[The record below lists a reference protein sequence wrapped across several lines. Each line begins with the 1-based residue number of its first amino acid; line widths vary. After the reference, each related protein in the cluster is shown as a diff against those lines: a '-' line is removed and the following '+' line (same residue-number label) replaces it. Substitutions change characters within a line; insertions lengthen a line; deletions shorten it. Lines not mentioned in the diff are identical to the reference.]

1 MRPRG
6 GAWCAAWLVLA
17 SVMLMAEPARRVSAQ
32 APVGSTTSKTW
43 SPARL
48 PDGQPNIEGAYVNA
62 WQPGGGKD
70 SRWENHS
77 KDVRDAYA
85 REYRKFS
92 GGGSVGPGYG
102 SEWTEPMPRR
112 DVREV
117 PYAVIDPP
125 DGKIPWQPWAL
136 AKHEYIRHHPYERQE
151 FLDPRVRCLPL
162 GATPRSYLGNSVGIQ
177 IIQPPGLVVILWEF
191 NHLSRVVRLDDRP
204 HPGQDV
210 RLYMGDSRGRWEDNT
225 LVIDVTNFT
234 DKTWIIGDGG
244 SEGLSNGAFHS
255 PALHIVE
262 RLTMIDADRID
273 YEATVED
280 PNVFT
285 RPWTLR
291 FPLFNRAPRGYQLF
305 EYACHEGNKTLDLT
319 PLAGAK

>member
-1 MRPRG
+1 M
-6 GAWCAAWLVLA
+6 
-17 SVMLMAEPARRVSAQ
+17 
-32 APVGSTTSKTW
+32 
-43 SPARL
+43 
-48 PDGQPNIEGAYVNA
+48 
-62 WQPGGGKD
+62 
-70 SRWENHS
+70 
-77 KDVRDAYA
+77 
-85 REYRKFS
+85 
-92 GGGSVGPGYG
+92 
-102 SEWTEPMPRR
+102 EPMQRR
-112 DVREV
+112 DIS
-117 PYAVIDPP
+117 YAVIDPP
-125 DGKIPWQPWAL
+125 DGKIPWQRWAL

-162 GATPRSYLGNSVGIQ
+162 GATPRAYLGNSVGMQ
-177 IIQPPGLVVILWEF
+177 IIQPPGLVVMLWEF

-204 HPGQDV
+204 HPGRDV
-210 RLYMGDSRGRWEDNT
+210 RLYMGDSRGHWEGNT

-234 DKTWIIGDGG
+234 DKTWIIGDSG

-305 EYACHEGNKTLDLT
+305 EYACHEGNRTLDLT